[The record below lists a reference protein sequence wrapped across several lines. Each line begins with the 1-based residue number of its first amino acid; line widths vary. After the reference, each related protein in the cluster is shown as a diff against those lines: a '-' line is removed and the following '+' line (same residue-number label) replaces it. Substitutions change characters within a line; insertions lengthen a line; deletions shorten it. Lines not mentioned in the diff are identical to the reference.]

1 MSGNRKSHPGNPSGL
16 RGSGSKQNVGATVRT
31 VTFAME
37 IARLVR
43 IVCLSL
49 YGKADKDTVT
59 KYVTNLALA
68 NWREWDNKV
77 EENANRASED

>member
-1 MSGNRKSHPGNPSGL
+1 
-16 RGSGSKQNVGATVRT
+16 
-31 VTFAME
+31 ME